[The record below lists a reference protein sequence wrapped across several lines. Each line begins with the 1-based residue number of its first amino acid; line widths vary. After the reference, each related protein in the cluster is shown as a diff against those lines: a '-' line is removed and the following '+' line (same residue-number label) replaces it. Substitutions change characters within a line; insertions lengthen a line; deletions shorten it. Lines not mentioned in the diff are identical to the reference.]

1 MFLLGFFCFCFFKG
15 SFKVRERFIGK
26 WSTNGYIISHSN
38 GRRVRLM
45 CLQYDLHT
53 VSILVSPNPN
63 SAEVY
68 D

>member
-1 MFLLGFFCFCFFKG
+1 M
-15 SFKVRERFIGK
+15 GK
-26 WSTNGYIISHSN
+26 PSTTGYIIRS

-45 CLQYDLHT
+45 RLQYDLHT